1 MADTADDPTG
11 RALALLARLTSRPH
25 WSGAELAGH
34 LGVTTRTVRRDI
46 ERLRRLGYD
55 IGASPGTD
63 GGYRLRAGDTAA
75 PVFLDG
81 DESVAIVT
89 ALLAAVATESTG
101 MVDASLRALAKLH
114 HVVPAPAR
122 GSVDAVQRSTRSVA
136 PRPRPRG
143 GTGRRRRPRRGVSR
157 QPGRPLRLPARA
169 TAPPRSAGSSRT
181 RSVTVAAVWYLIAYD
196 LDRRDWRLFRV
207 DRMQDIEV
215 TGHGTARRPLP
226 GGDAMA
232 FLAASLADMPYPF
245 NAEVDIDRPA
255 DAVLAALAWLNP
267 RRVEATR
274 SAPLPRAPR
283 RGDGRGPRRGTARRR
298 PARRA
303 DDDRRPARGAPA
315 PRRGRRRRLGRR
327 HGTMTSLPM

>member
-1 MADTADDPTG
+1 MAETADDPTG

-55 IGASPGTD
+55 IDAAPGTD
-63 GGYRLRAGDTAA
+63 GGYRLRAGATAA

-122 GSVDAVQRSTRSVA
+122 GSVDAVQRSTRSIARGSGPTVA
-136 PRPRPRG
+136 PADVAALAEACRD
-143 GTGRRRRPRRGVSR
+143 GRAVRFGYRARDGAPSQRRVEPNA
-157 QPGRPLRLPARA
+157 L
-169 TAPPRSAGSSRT
+169 
-181 RSVTVAAVWYLIAYD
+181 VTVRAVWYLIAYD

-207 DRMQDIEV
+207 DRMQDVEV
-215 TGHGTARRPLP
+215 TGHGTSRRPLP
-226 GGDAMA
+226 GGDAMS

-245 NAEVDIDRPA
+245 NATVDVDRPA
-255 DAVLAALAWLNP
+255 DAVLAALGWLNP
-267 RRVEATR
+267 RRVEA
-274 SAPLPRAPR
+274 
-283 RGDGRGPRRGTARRR
+283 G
-298 PARRA
+298 
-303 DDDRRPARGAPA
+303 
-315 PRRGRRRRLGRR
+315 GRRRCRLRLGAASVEDLVEELLDVVRL
-327 HGTMTSLPM
+327 GAPMTITSPAAVRERLAEVAAAAVAAVSPAR